1 MSHMVHMI
9 WIRSLVHVFLG
20 AQNDQVRSS
29 LQESQRRAQ
38 LEFNSRLDEESALEE
53 AIRRSLD

>member
-1 MSHMVHMI
+1 MVHMI